1 MDTTTTLNKGGND
14 IKQDILIILPKTAQS
29 EKVCS
34 VLSYHGIPSTVV
46 EDVEKAIRKLES
58 RSSAFLLLDL
68 ELEGAEAFLDEVVS
82 SFYDPPPYLLVTSTF
97 ADSAMRTKILNR
109 GADICLEKPLDEREV
124 LAVINAVLRRS
135 ARFVRGPVKLA
146 PCIVRKDLS
155 IDPLRRAVIMEGR
168 QVTLTS
174 KEFDILYFLASYPG
188 IVFSKDQ
195 IYEYVWNDDPQF
207 DTTTVF
213 SHISA
218 LRKKLGL
225 GPKDTRYIETVFGTG
240 YRFVAK

>member
-1 MDTTTTLNKGGND
+1 MD
-14 IKQDILIILPKTAQS
+14 
-29 EKVCS
+29 
-34 VLSYHGIPSTVV
+34 
-46 EDVEKAIRKLES
+46 KAIRKLES
-58 RSSAFLLLDL
+58 RSPAFLLLDL

-109 GADICLEKPLDEREV
+109 GADACLEKPLDEREV

-135 ARFVRGPVKLA
+135 TRFVRGPVKLA

-155 IDPLRRAVIMEGR
+155 IDPLRRTVIMEGH